1 MVPGLILV
9 DLKAADIALS
19 TDVGPRNRPSRSRDT
34 APLGMIRNGGGQT
47 RSTSLAC
54 GPLSVCHFASSVP
67 SLGAIGTRRG
77 LPPLVGPS
85 LPNRTDDRTV
95 IVLASRSTD
104 PQRSAYAS
112 PGR

>member
-1 MVPGLILV
+1 MVPGLVLV

-19 TDVGPRNRPSRSRDT
+19 IDAGPRNRPSRSRDT
-34 APLGMIRNGGGQT
+34 APLGRIRNGGGQT
-47 RSTSLAC
+47 RSTSLTC
-54 GPLSVCHFASSVP
+54 GALAVFHVPSSAP

-95 IVLASRSTD
+95 IVLASRS
-104 PQRSAYAS
+104 
-112 PGR
+112 